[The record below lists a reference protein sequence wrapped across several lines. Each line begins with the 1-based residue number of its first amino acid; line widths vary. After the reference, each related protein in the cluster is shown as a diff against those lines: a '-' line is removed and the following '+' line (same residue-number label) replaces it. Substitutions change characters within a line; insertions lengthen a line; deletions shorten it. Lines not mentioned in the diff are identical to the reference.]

1 MTVSQYPDPPVDSH
15 SISYARWAVGALL
28 GAMIA
33 MLLAVA
39 GTAFGVPLIPSTLGS
54 ALLCSALCPWI
65 ARRLPVELDTAR
77 RQHPVLSLFWL
88 LLALATLARTAGV
101 ALFMADPKLW
111 QASAFWFDK
120 FYTYHSCFSGYWQA
134 AKLAQENAAN
144 LYNPENYF
152 GFAGKFKLDEFLYLP
167 QFLILPMAA
176 VALGMDFEQTRAIW
190 FSIEAGM
197 VLVCMLWLS
206 AWVGGQPGRWA
217 ALLIP
222 AIWIAT
228 PNLLT
233 LQLGNFQLSAIAL
246 SVVAMALFWR
256 DRPIIG
262 GALLGFTVFK
272 LFPGI
277 LGIYL
282 IATRRWRALGWTL
295 GFSAF
300 YSVIALLWF
309 GMNPFRAL
317 FDFHLPRLVSG
328 EAWSFL
334 EIPQLAP
341 VAAIND
347 SVPGIVMKLK
357 SLGVPGMTLA
367 FEQTIVWIWTIAIVL
382 LTLLSAVRA
391 SRMSRHALAMNWLA
405 LLALATFRS
414 PFVPDHTGLFA
425 PLWLWSFIAVGAAMK
440 GSRIAWFAV
449 LWLLLQ
455 AVLPFSGT
463 PLDSGNA
470 RLIVSS
476 LSQLAAIGLCLW
488 VILRKP
494 DGRKDI
500 SESAAMPPLE
510 TSEKTMP
517 AGVGSHTSLAR

>member
-1 MTVSQYPDPPVDSH
+1 
-15 SISYARWAVGALL
+15 
-28 GAMIA
+28 
-33 MLLAVA
+33 MLLCAM
-39 GTAFGVPLIPSTLGS
+39 
-54 ALLCSALCPWI
+54 LCPWI
-65 ARRLPVELDTAR
+65 ARRLPVALDTAPGK
-77 RQHPVLSLFWL
+77 HPVLSTLWL
-88 LLALATLARTAGV
+88 LLALATLIRTAGV
-101 ALFMADPKLW
+101 ALFMADPTLW
-111 QASAFWFDK
+111 QGSAFWFDR
-120 FYTYHSCFSGYWQA
+120 FYTFHSCFSGYWHA
-134 AKLAQENAAN
+134 AQLAQENAAN
-144 LYNPENYF
+144 LYNPENYQ

-167 QFLILPMAA
+167 QFLILPMVAM
-176 VALGMDFEQTRAIW
+176 ALGMDFDQTRAIW
-190 FSIEAGM
+190 FSLEGGM
-197 VLVCMLWLS
+197 VLACMLWLCV
-206 AWVGGQPGRWA
+206 WVGGQRGRWA

-222 AIWIAT
+222 ALWIAT

-256 DRPIIG
+256 DRPIAG

-295 GFSAF
+295 GFSAI

-309 GMNPFRAL
+309 GMNPFHAL
-317 FDFHLPRLVSG
+317 FDFHLPRLASG

-357 SLGVPGMTLA
+357 SLGVSGMSLA
-367 FEQTIVWIWTIAIVL
+367 FEQKIVWIWTIAIVV
-382 LTLLSAVRA
+382 LTVMSAARA
-391 SRMSRHALAMNWLA
+391 HRMSRHELAMNWLA

-425 PLWLWSFIAVGAAMK
+425 PLWLWSFVAVGAAMN
-440 GSRIAWFAV
+440 GSRIAWLAV
-449 LWLLLQ
+449 FWLLLG

-463 PLDSGNA
+463 PLDSGHA
-470 RLIVSS
+470 RLVLSS
-476 LSQLAAIGLCLW
+476 LSQLVALGLCLW
-488 VILRKP
+488 VTLRKP
-494 DGRKDI
+494 T
-500 SESAAMPPLE
+500 AVAE
-510 TSEKTMP
+510 TADTSHASVRPTANDMP
-517 AGVGSHTSLAR
+517 AA